1 MGCTFVAAGRWSPEE
16 ILNSIDDGV
25 YIRRMEAA
33 SVDLTSGRAIFRVT
47 DSDRIVGG
55 KLDAPLHAHLL
66 VVEGRNALS
75 GMDRVADDLAF
86 DTCVGSCIRLGQP
99 LATSVGAPTICAGRT
114 WVVR

>member
-16 ILNSIDDGV
+16 ILYSVADGV

-33 SVDLTSGRAIFRVT
+33 NVDPSSGRATFRVT

-55 KLDAPLHAHLL
+55 KLDAPLEPHLL
-66 VVEGRNALS
+66 VIEGRNALA

-86 DTCVGSCIRLGQP
+86 DTCVGSCIRDGQA
-99 LATSVGAPTICAGRT
+99 LAMSVGAPTICTGRAR
-114 WVVR
+114 VVR